1 MTSMPQCCKFCG
13 AFQDK
18 VYSISGKDKRFP
30 ALFKA
35 WRYRKQDAK
44 QYERW
49 KGIVGK
55 ENMPKDLDSFQKIK
69 YNQSKALEVLEFN
82 VFQENVRKL
91 LNTERY
97 PLVLHN
103 DAQGKHI
110 KTHKNYQA
118 SKSPSYLIESKE
130 NEITQELL
138 KLCGTGE
145 MQRTAKTKEWACKEL
160 LEAEFIVGYVK
171 DKNGEWVKTKR
182 Q

>member
-55 ENMPKDLDSFQKIK
+55 ENMPKDLDSFQDLK
-69 YNQSKALEVLEFN
+69 YNKNKKAEFS
-82 VFQENVRKL
+82 VFVHYKYARETGDLSAFVGFTLYAK
-91 LNTERY
+91 
-97 PLVLHN
+97 
-103 DAQGKHI
+103 GKSDVTI
-110 KTHKNYQA
+110 N
-118 SKSPSYLIESKE
+118 PD
-130 NEITQELL
+130 
-138 KLCGTGE
+138 TGE
-145 MQRTAKTKEWACKEL
+145 LIQCNKISK
-160 LEAEFIVGYVK
+160 
-171 DKNGEWVKTKR
+171 
-182 Q
+182 